1 VVTVFAP
8 RGWSALRV
16 PHAEWSRY
24 EHFITL
30 HALADPALFN
40 VRLLFGA
47 GDLIRQK
54 VLPPEVALW
63 LRDQAV
69 RSIGEALDDP
79 MRAVSDP
86 LILAVGRIAL
96 YESMYGHRDAAD
108 SIHRSAQ
115 YYMITMRGGM
125 GALDFPELVK
135 GLMRWADRIMS
146 ILSDSPRFL
155 LDDDQSFSME
165 ESIAA
170 LEAWML

>member
-1 VVTVFAP
+1 
-8 RGWSALRV
+8 
-16 PHAEWSRY
+16 
-24 EHFITL
+24 
-30 HALADPALFN
+30 
-40 VRLLFGA
+40 
-47 GDLIRQK
+47 
-54 VLPPEVALW
+54 
-63 LRDQAV
+63 
-69 RSIGEALDDP
+69 

-135 GLMRWADRIMS
+135 RLMRWADRIMS

-155 LDDDQSFSME
+155 LDDDQSSSME